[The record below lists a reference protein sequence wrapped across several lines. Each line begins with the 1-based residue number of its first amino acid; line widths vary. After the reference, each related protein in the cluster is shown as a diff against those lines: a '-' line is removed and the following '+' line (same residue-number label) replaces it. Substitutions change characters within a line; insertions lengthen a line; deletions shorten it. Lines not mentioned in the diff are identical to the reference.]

1 MADVATVA
9 DPHDHTRF
17 WVDNF
22 ADADPD
28 TEPDCPR
35 NPAAHS
41 AADDMAVAKPYSD
54 PHAGAI
60 CAAVDEPDAD
70 SDG

>member
-17 WVDNF
+17 WVDRF
-22 ADADPD
+22 ADAVPD

-41 AADDMAVAKPYSD
+41 AADGMAVAEPYSD
-54 PHAGAI
+54 SHAGAI
-60 CAAVDEPDAD
+60 WGAVDEPDAD